1 MEELK
6 KEINDLKKR
15 VSELEKKVQPVDI
28 DRIISH
34 IESQMAKEANNVQG
48 VYNKDTKLI
57 TLTPKVSI
65 K

>member
-15 VSELEKKVQPVDI
+15 VAELEKKVQPVDI

-34 IESQMAKEANNVQG
+34 IESHMAKEVNNVQG
-48 VYNKDTKLI
+48 VYNKDSKLI
-57 TLTPKVSI
+57 TLTPKVLI

>member
-15 VSELEKKVQPVDI
+15 VAELEKQVQPIEI

-34 IESQMAKEANNVQG
+34 IESHMAEEINNVQG